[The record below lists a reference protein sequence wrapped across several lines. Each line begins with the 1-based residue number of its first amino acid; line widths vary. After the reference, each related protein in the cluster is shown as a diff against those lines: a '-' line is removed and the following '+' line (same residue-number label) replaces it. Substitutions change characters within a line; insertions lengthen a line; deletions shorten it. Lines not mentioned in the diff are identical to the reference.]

1 MRRPET
7 MRAGRS
13 LVPAGPMTNG
23 GAQYPSQR
31 WSCRGAFSNFL
42 DMATRKRAAK
52 TTTGGL
58 KRIGP
63 IARKVVREAAALIP
77 AAMPL
82 RGRSKSPDSSGPV
95 ISAEPQGA
103 SGGDPRRPGGIGGRD
118 EMAAHGM
125 LIPEATERLLLA
137 VLEVAERRQEE
148 GSC

>member
-1 MRRPET
+1 MGGCNTHHSGGHVGEP
-7 MRAGRS
+7 S
-13 LVPAGPMTNG
+13 LTFWIMT
-23 GAQYPSQR
+23 
-31 WSCRGAFSNFL
+31 
-42 DMATRKRAAK
+42 TRKRAAK

-63 IARKVVREAAALIP
+63 IARKVVQEAAALIP

-118 EMAAHGM
+118 ERAAHGT
-125 LIPEATERLLLA
+125 LREAADEVLNAALA
-137 VLEVAERRQEE
+137 VALRNRGAQRK
-148 GSC
+148 

>member
-31 WSCRGAFSNFL
+31 LSCRGAFSNFL

-63 IARKVVREAAALIP
+63 IARKGVREAAALIP

-103 SGGDPRRPGGIGGRD
+103 SGGDPRRPGQGGRD
-118 EMAAHGM
+118 ERAAHGM

-137 VLEVAERRQEE
+137 VLEVAKRRQEE
-148 GSC
+148 GS